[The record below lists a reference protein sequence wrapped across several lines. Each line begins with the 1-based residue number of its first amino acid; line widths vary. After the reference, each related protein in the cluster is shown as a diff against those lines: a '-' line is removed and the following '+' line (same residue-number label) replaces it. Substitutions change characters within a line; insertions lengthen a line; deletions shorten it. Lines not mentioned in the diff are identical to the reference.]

1 MTAAASWKAVERKAR
16 LAGNGLR
23 PCQEAQHRGR
33 PLPGSFQG
41 ACNQGQPPAPRAA
54 SIHRMLGPD
63 SPSGMLCIRHYYLD
77 RVLEP
82 HSGFGGEPKGF
93 GMLIGTDWKSLPW

>member
-1 MTAAASWKAVERKAR
+1 MKDAASWKAVERKAR

-23 PCQEAQHRGR
+23 PCPEAQHHRR
-33 PLPGSFQG
+33 PRSRSFLGACNQGQPPAPRAASIHQMLGPDSFQG

-63 SPSGMLCIRHYYLD
+63 SPKGSVPEDSIRRYS
-77 RVLEP
+77 P
-82 HSGFGGEPKGF
+82 
-93 GMLIGTDWKSLPW
+93 